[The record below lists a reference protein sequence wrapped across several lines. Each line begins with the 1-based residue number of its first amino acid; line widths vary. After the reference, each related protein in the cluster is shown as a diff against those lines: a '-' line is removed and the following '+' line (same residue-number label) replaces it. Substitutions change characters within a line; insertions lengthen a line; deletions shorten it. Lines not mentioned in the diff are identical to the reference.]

1 MHINV
6 SSMNF
11 NGCFLFAFW
20 LCLYNICK
28 NKFTVNLVC
37 NIIMTSLFNK
47 WMYYI
52 YYGLERAEAYNI
64 INGIRIAKN
73 LVMFPLEATIIVVV
87 LSATLPMLTKLKL
100 IDSKYCYVLRPS
112 NKKLVLEITLF
123 TALSV
128 ALILLYISFLK
139 DFITDLNIKL
149 W

>member
-1 MHINV
+1 
-6 SSMNF
+6 
-11 NGCFLFAFW
+11 
-20 LCLYNICK
+20 
-28 NKFTVNLVC
+28 
-37 NIIMTSLFNK
+37 
-47 WMYYI
+47 MYYI

-112 NKKLVLEITLF
+112 NKKLILEITLF

-128 ALILLYISFLK
+128 ALILLYIFFLK